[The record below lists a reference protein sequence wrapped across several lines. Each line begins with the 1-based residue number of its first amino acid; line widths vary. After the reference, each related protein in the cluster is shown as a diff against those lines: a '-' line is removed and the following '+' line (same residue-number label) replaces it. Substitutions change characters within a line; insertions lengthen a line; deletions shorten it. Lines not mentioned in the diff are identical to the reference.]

1 MALSRAV
8 PVFVIRVWSFLRISS
23 FGIRHFP
30 RPSSIRQGFC
40 ATARAPRF
48 NMIPAR
54 QIQAVTFDVGGTLI
68 HPWPSVGH
76 VYAEVAAKHG
86 LKNFSPDKL
95 NKNFAAAWRAK
106 KNFQHTREGWA
117 DIVDQSFAG
126 LGAPLPSRSFFPAIY
141 QRFAEADAWRIYDD
155 ALPAL
160 EALASRDIPLAVISN
175 WDERLR
181 PLLQQFQL
189 DRYFETIVVSCEVG
203 FAKPSPV
210 IFEHAAKKLGIV
222 PEQILHVGDSA
233 EEDVAGAKAAGVR
246 ALLIDRDNTT
256 GDAARIGSLRELE
269 VFLYP
274 P

>member
-1 MALSRAV
+1 M
-8 PVFVIRVWSFLRISS
+8 
-23 FGIRHFP
+23 
-30 RPSSIRQGFC
+30 
-40 ATARAPRF
+40 RAPSPK
-48 NMIPAR
+48 MITTPK
-54 QIQAVTFDVGGTLI
+54 IQAVTFDVGGTLI

-86 LKNFSPDKL
+86 LKNVSPDKL

-160 EALASRDIPLAVISN
+160 EALASRDLPLAVISN

-233 EEDVAGAKAAGVR
+233 EEDVAGANAAGVR

-256 GDAARIGSLRELE
+256 GDAARIGSLRELA

>member
-1 MALSRAV
+1 M
-8 PVFVIRVWSFLRISS
+8 
-23 FGIRHFP
+23 
-30 RPSSIRQGFC
+30 
-40 ATARAPRF
+40 RAPSPK
-48 NMIPAR
+48 MITTPK
-54 QIQAVTFDVGGTLI
+54 IQAVTFDVGGTLI

-76 VYAEVAAKHG
+76 VYAEVAARHG
-86 LKNFSPDKL
+86 LKNVSPEKL
-95 NKNFAAAWRAK
+95 NNNFAAAWRAK
-106 KNFQHTREGWA
+106 KNFQHTRESWA

-126 LGAPLPSRSFFPAIY
+126 LGASPPSRSFFPAIY
-141 QRFAEADAWRIYDD
+141 QRFAEADAWRIYGD

-160 EALASRDIPLAVISN
+160 EALASRDIALAVISN

-210 IFEHAAKKLGIV
+210 IFEHAAKTLGV
-222 PEQILHVGDSA
+222 MPEQILHVGDSS
-233 EEDVAGAKAAGVR
+233 EEDVAGANAAGVR
-246 ALLIDRDNTT
+246 ALLIDRDNAT